1 MINWDAVGASAEGI
15 AAVVVIAS
23 VIYLSKQIQNN
34 TEQASAESQRRV
46 VENWIRVLNSI
57 TIDTRITNA
66 VRKSFVSL
74 DNLSGEEQTIAYLRF
89 AAIVNHFEMVLSL
102 EEQGLIPVERSETF
116 GNVIRLLV
124 GAPGWKQFW
133 ALDGGVAAPRVAQ
146 YLQDN
151 PLSENE
157 HGSVIDVFPFLAY
170 SASESEASSRKPKQ
184 NDPQLEKL
192 DHT

>member
-89 AAIVNHFEMVLSL
+89 AAIVNH
-102 EEQGLIPVERSETF
+102 RRT
-116 GNVIRLLV
+116 
-124 GAPGWKQFW
+124 
-133 ALDGGVAAPRVAQ
+133 
-146 YLQDN
+146 
-151 PLSENE
+151 
-157 HGSVIDVFPFLAY
+157 GSD
-170 SASESEASSRKPKQ
+170 SG
-184 NDPQLEKL
+184 
-192 DHT
+192 